1 MRVLLMGVGTVGQ
14 AIARLAAAHP
24 WCEAMVLA
32 DYDLARAEALQA
44 RLGDP
49 ERFAVEHI
57 DASDG
62 EAVAALARRHRSD
75 LDRIHWGM
83 VEMEPGVHQPTWR
96 PRPRIRLDWSHQTD
110 TEVRAMNV
118 DEMLQGARDTMS
130 VSRVYGEPIE
140 RNGVML
146 IPAADIKG
154 GGGGGSDTEHN
165 GGGGFGVSAR
175 PVGTWI
181 IRGDQVTW
189 EPAIDINR
197 IALRGMVVAIVFLFV
212 VRSLVKSF
220 TRRR

>member
-1 MRVLLMGVGTVGQ
+1 
-14 AIARLAAAHP
+14 
-24 WCEAMVLA
+24 
-32 DYDLARAEALQA
+32 
-44 RLGDP
+44 
-49 ERFAVEHI
+49 
-57 DASDG
+57 
-62 EAVAALARRHRSD
+62 
-75 LDRIHWGM
+75 
-83 VEMEPGVHQPTWR
+83 
-96 PRPRIRLDWSHQTD
+96 
-110 TEVRAMNV
+110 MNV

-189 EPAIDINR
+189 EPAIDVNR
-197 IALRGMVVAIVFLFV
+197 IALRGMVVTIVFLFV
-212 VRSLVKSF
+212 VRSLAKSF
-220 TRRR
+220 TRRS

>member
-1 MRVLLMGVGTVGQ
+1 
-14 AIARLAAAHP
+14 
-24 WCEAMVLA
+24 
-32 DYDLARAEALQA
+32 
-44 RLGDP
+44 
-49 ERFAVEHI
+49 
-57 DASDG
+57 
-62 EAVAALARRHRSD
+62 
-75 LDRIHWGM
+75 
-83 VEMEPGVHQPTWR
+83 
-96 PRPRIRLDWSHQTD
+96 
-110 TEVRAMNV
+110 MNV

-154 GGGGGSDTEHN
+154 GGGG
-165 GGGGFGVSAR
+165 FGVSAR

-189 EPAIDINR
+189 EPAVDVNR

-220 TRRR
+220 TRRS

>member
-1 MRVLLMGVGTVGQ
+1 MKPV
-14 AIARLAAAHP
+14 AK
-24 WCEAMVLA
+24 
-32 DYDLARAEALQA
+32 
-44 RLGDP
+44 
-49 ERFAVEHI
+49 
-57 DASDG
+57 DG

-75 LDRIHWGM
+75 LVMNAVAPQLVMPIFEGALEAGTHCMDMAASLSARHPTHPFTT
-83 VEMEPGVHQPTWR
+83 PGLKLGDLQFERQGDGRDGAGR
-96 PRPRIRLDWSHQTD
+96 PPAHLTTSPRIRLDWSHQTD

-118 DEMLQGARDTMS
+118 DEMLQGARDTMT
-130 VSRVYGEPIE
+130 VSRVYSEPIE

-189 EPAIDINR
+189 EPAVDVNR

-220 TRRR
+220 TRRS